1 MSSAIGARTRYIYE
15 RVGNIRVPT
24 LSPSAVDDP
33 LASTVDTM
41 AKTAKEAVEN
51 ESIFVLITPVGG
63 HCGWPVG
70 LFPSAWFWL
79 HDGANRLTM

>member
-1 MSSAIGARTRYIYE
+1 M
-15 RVGNIRVPT
+15 
-24 LSPSAVDDP
+24 SPSAVDDP
-33 LASTVDTM
+33 ITSIVDTM

-79 HDGANRLTM
+79 HDGANLLTM